1 MLLRVREEVKEM
13 LPNWVIR
20 EKTIKELYEGRVNSI
35 KEKRGRKLRVDK
47 LIKACPI
54 CKRTY
59 ESVNPNKNCG
69 KSIMYYKV
77 GHIPTYGKKK
87 VVCEKCK

>member
-20 EKTIKELYEGRVNSI
+20 EKSIKELYEGRVNSI
-35 KEKRGRKLRVDK
+35 EEKRGRKLLVDK
-47 LIKACPI
+47 LIKACPVF
-54 CKRTY
+54 KRTY
-59 ESVNPNKNCG
+59 ESVNPNKNYG